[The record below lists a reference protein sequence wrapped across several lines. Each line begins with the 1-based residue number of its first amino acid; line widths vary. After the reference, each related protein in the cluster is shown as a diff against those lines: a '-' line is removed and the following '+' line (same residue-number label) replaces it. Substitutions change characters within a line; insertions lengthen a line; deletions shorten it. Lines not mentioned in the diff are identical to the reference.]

1 MTAAPPAVAPTRI
14 LIVTGMS
21 GAGKSS
27 ALKALEDLGYEAVDN
42 MPFSLL
48 AALLATPDDM
58 LEHGTDRPLAVG
70 VDARTRGFDAERVIE
85 QLKHLRV
92 RTDVEV
98 SVLFLDSAGDVLAK
112 RYSETRRRHPLAL
125 DRPVSDG
132 IAREREI
139 LAPLR
144 RWADFVFDTSAY
156 SPHDLKRNLAETF
169 KLARQQQ
176 LTLTV
181 MSFGFARG
189 MPRDA
194 DLVFDMRFVSNPH
207 WVTALQPMNGQDA
220 PVAAYVEADPAFSMA
235 FKRIEDLVVSLLPSY
250 LKEGKSYL
258 TVAFGCTGGKHRSV
272 YAAEKLGQA
281 LKGAGYPA
289 VVSHRDL
296 RRQATAAEQAADL
309 ALEHTTAENTADDT
323 AI

>member
-1 MTAAPPAVAPTRI
+1 MNATTTPAVTRI

-42 MPFSLL
+42 MPFGLL

-58 LEHGTDRPLAVG
+58 QEHGTDRPLAVG
-70 VDARTRGFDAERVIE
+70 VDARTRGFDAETVIT
-85 QLKHLRV
+85 QLKALRD
-92 RTDVEV
+92 RRDVEV
-98 SVLFLDSAGDVLAK
+98 TMLFLDSAGEALAK

-125 DRPVSDG
+125 DRPVADG

-144 RWADFVFDTSAY
+144 RWADFVFDTSEY
-156 SPHDLKRNLAETF
+156 TPHDLKRHLAETF
-169 KLARQQQ
+169 KLARQDQ
-176 LTLTV
+176 LTITV

-207 WVTALQPMNGQDA
+207 WVEALRPMTGLDV
-220 PVAAYVEADPAFSMA
+220 PVGNYIEADPTFASAYRRMEEL
-235 FKRIEDLVVSLLPSY
+235 ILMLLPSY

-272 YAAEKLGQA
+272 YSAEKLGAA
-281 LKGAGYPA
+281 LKAAGYPA
-289 VVSHRDL
+289 VVAHRDL
-296 RRQATAAEQAADL
+296 RRQTTGAEQAAEQL
-309 ALEHTTAENTADDT
+309 LEHTV
-323 AI
+323 

>member
-1 MTAAPPAVAPTRI
+1 MTSATTTVTTRI

-42 MPFSLL
+42 MPMGLL
-48 AALLATPDDM
+48 SALLATPDDM
-58 LEHGTDRPLAVG
+58 HEHGTDRPLAVG
-70 VDARTRGFDAERVIE
+70 VDARTRGFDAELIIS
-85 QLKHLRV
+85 QLKALRD
-92 RTDVEV
+92 RKDVEV
-98 SVLFLDSAGDVLAK
+98 SVLFLDSAGEALAQ

-144 RWADFVFDTSAY
+144 RWADFVFDTSEY
-156 SPHDLKRNLAETF
+156 TPHDLKRHLAETF
-169 KLARQQQ
+169 KLARQEQ
-176 LTLTV
+176 LTITV

-207 WVTALQPMNGQDA
+207 WVEALRPLNGRDDPQ
-220 PVAAYVEADPAFSMA
+220 VGNYIEADPTFGAA
-235 FKRIEDLVVSLLPSY
+235 YRRIEELVQMLLPSY
-250 LKEGKSYL
+250 QKEGKSYL

-272 YAAEKLGQA
+272 YSAEKLGGNLRA
-281 LKGAGYPA
+281 AGYPA
-289 VVSHRDL
+289 VVAHRDL
-296 RRQATAAEQAADL
+296 RRQTTGAEQAAEQVL
-309 ALEHTTAENTADDT
+309 ENT
-323 AI
+323 I

>member
-1 MTAAPPAVAPTRI
+1 MNSVPSPATTRI

-42 MPFSLL
+42 MPFGLL
-48 AALLATPDDM
+48 SALLATPDDM
-58 LEHGTDRPLAVG
+58 HEHGTDRPLAVG
-70 VDARTRGFDAERVIE
+70 VDARTRGFDAEIIIS
-85 QLKHLRV
+85 QLKALRD
-92 RTDVEV
+92 RKDVEV
-98 SVLFLDSAGDVLAK
+98 SVLFLDSAGEALAQ

-125 DRPVSDG
+125 DRPVADG

-144 RWADFVFDTSAY
+144 RWADFVFDTSEY
-156 SPHDLKRNLAETF
+156 TPHDLKRHLAETF
-169 KLARQQQ
+169 RLARQEQ
-176 LTLTV
+176 LTITV

-207 WVTALQPMNGQDA
+207 WVEALRPMNGRDA
-220 PVAAYVEADPAFSMA
+220 PVGNYIEADPAFGAAYRRM
-235 FKRIEDLVVSLLPSY
+235 EELVVMLLPSY
-250 LKEGKSYL
+250 QKEGKSYL

-272 YAAEKLGQA
+272 YSAEKLGSS
-281 LKGAGYPA
+281 LKSAGYPA
-289 VVSHRDL
+289 VVAHRDL
-296 RRQATAAEQAADL
+296 RRQTTGAEQ
-309 ALEHTTAENTADDT
+309 TADQLMENV
-323 AI
+323 I

>member
-1 MTAAPPAVAPTRI
+1 MNAASPSTTRI

-42 MPFSLL
+42 MPFGLL
-48 AALLATPDDM
+48 SALLATPDDM
-58 LEHGTDRPLAVG
+58 HEHGTDRPLAVG
-70 VDARTRGFDAERVIE
+70 VDARTRGFDAELIIS
-85 QLKHLRV
+85 QLKSLRN
-92 RTDVEV
+92 RRDVEV
-98 SVLFLDSAGDVLAK
+98 SVLFLDSAGETLAQ

-144 RWADFVFDTSAY
+144 RWADFVFDTSEY
-156 SPHDLKRNLAETF
+156 SPHDLKRHLAETF
-169 KLARQQQ
+169 RLARQEQ
-176 LTLTV
+176 LTITV

-207 WVTALQPMNGQDA
+207 WVERLRPLTGLDE
-220 PVAAYVEADPAFSMA
+220 PVGRYIEADPAFGAVYRRMEEL
-235 FKRIEDLVVSLLPSY
+235 ITLLLPSY
-250 LKEGKSYL
+250 QKEGKSYL

-272 YAAEKLGQA
+272 YSAEKLGAA
-281 LKGAGYPA
+281 LKAAGYPA
-289 VVSHRDL
+289 VVAHRDL
-296 RRQATAAEQAADL
+296 RRQITVAEQAADQL
-309 ALEHTTAENTADDT
+309 LEQT
-323 AI
+323 I

>member
-1 MTAAPPAVAPTRI
+1 MNAATPPTATRI

-42 MPFSLL
+42 MPFGLL
-48 AALLATPDDM
+48 SALLATPDDM
-58 LEHGTDRPLAVG
+58 HEHGTDRPLAVG
-70 VDARTRGFDAERVIE
+70 VDARTRGFDAELIIS
-85 QLKHLRV
+85 QLKALRD
-92 RTDVEV
+92 RRDVEV
-98 SVLFLDSAGDVLAK
+98 SVLFLDSAGEALAQ

-144 RWADFVFDTSAY
+144 RWADFVFETSEY
-156 SPHDLKRNLAETF
+156 SPHDLKRHLAETF
-169 KLARQQQ
+169 RLARQEQ
-176 LTLTV
+176 LTITV

-207 WVTALQPMNGQDA
+207 WVEVLRPQTGLDE
-220 PVAAYVEADPAFSMA
+220 PVGRYIEADPTFGTAYRRM
-235 FKRIEDLVVSLLPSY
+235 EELVTLLLPSY
-250 LKEGKSYL
+250 QKEGKSYL

-272 YAAEKLGQA
+272 YSAEKLGAA
-281 LKGAGYPA
+281 LKAAGYPA
-289 VVSHRDL
+289 VVAHRDL
-296 RRQATAAEQAADL
+296 RRQTTVAEQ
-309 ALEHTTAENTADDT
+309 TADQLLEQT
-323 AI
+323 I

>member
-1 MTAAPPAVAPTRI
+1 MIAQPPPLSPTRI

-42 MPFSLL
+42 MPFGLL

-70 VDARTRGFDAERVIE
+70 VDARTRGFDAQRIIR
-85 QLKHLRV
+85 QLKALRD
-92 RTDVEV
+92 RTDVDV
-98 SVLFLDSAGDVLAK
+98 SVLFLDSAGEALAK

-125 DRPVSDG
+125 DRSVSDG

-144 RWADFVFDTSAY
+144 RWADFVFDTSDY

-169 KLARQQQ
+169 KLAREEQ

-207 WVTALQPMNGQDA
+207 WVPALQPMNGLDP
-220 PVAAYVEADPAFSMA
+220 PVGAYIEADPAFAMA
-235 FKRIEDLVVSLLPSY
+235 FRRIDDLITLLLPSY
-250 LKEGKSYL
+250 RKEGKSYL
-258 TVAFGCTGGKHRSV
+258 TIAFGCTGGKHRSV
-272 YAAEKLGQA
+272 YSAEKLGKSLQA
-281 LKGAGYPA
+281 AGYPA
-289 VVSHRDL
+289 VVLHRDL
-296 RRQATAAEQAADL
+296 RRQATSAELAADF
-309 ALEHTTAENTADDT
+309 ALEHTTGDKMINE
-323 AI
+323 IG